1 MSIARRVT
9 LTWSFALF
17 AAFAAN
23 AGTADDE
30 PRTPA
35 EPVAEST
42 PAPSDRTENATAGET
57 AAEPVPPVPAAPPV
71 MPATVVTPS
80 GVQGENATTPSAP
93 SPTTTGTAGKGKP
106 IAAAGA
112 KTTTPAAAAN
122 APRPPA
128 DSTHE
133 QPRAV
138 SLGRYGA
145 IELGRPP
152 QTQSRWKGFPIS
164 LSLRDAP
171 LPEVLRSFARIAGVN
186 LVLHPGVTGTVTVE
200 LHDVPWDQA
209 LYVILKTQG
218 MAAEIDG
225 RVWIVE
231 PN

>member
-9 LTWSFALF
+9 LASLLVVF
-17 AAFAAN
+17 AAAAG
-23 AGTADDE
+23 AADDE
-30 PRTPA
+30 PRPAA
-35 EPVAEST
+35 EPIAEPT
-42 PAPSDRTENATAGET
+42 PAPKDPEAATAGET
-57 AAEPVPPVPAAPPV
+57 AVEPVPQVPTAPPV

-80 GVQGENATTPSAP
+80 GVQGE
-93 SPTTTGTAGKGKP
+93 KP
-106 IAAAGA
+106 A
-112 KTTTPAAAAN
+112 
-122 APRPPA
+122 R
-128 DSTHE
+128 E

-152 QTQSRWKGFPIS
+152 QAQSRWRGFPIS

-218 MAAEIDG
+218 IAAEIDG

-231 PN
+231 PD

>member
-9 LTWSFALF
+9 LACSFALLV
-17 AAFAAN
+17 AFAAG
-23 AGTADDE
+23 AAE
-30 PRTPA
+30 EKPRAEA
-35 EPVAEST
+35 EPAPEST
-42 PAPSDRTENATAGET
+42 PAPSDRTETAIAPASKEAGET
-57 AAEPVPPVPAAPPV
+57 AAEPVPPVPKAPPV
-71 MPATVVTPS
+71 MPATVVTPN
-80 GVQGENATTPSAP
+80 GVQGE
-93 SPTTTGTAGKGKP
+93 KP
-106 IAAAGA
+106 A
-112 KTTTPAAAAN
+112 
-122 APRPPA
+122 R
-128 DSTHE
+128 E

-145 IELGRPP
+145 IELGRPA
-152 QTQSRWKGFPIS
+152 QAQSRWRGFPIS

>member
-9 LTWSFALF
+9 FACSFALVV
-17 AAFAAN
+17 AFAAG
-23 AGTADDE
+23 AAE
-30 PRTPA
+30 EKPRAEA
-35 EPVAEST
+35 EPAPEST
-42 PAPSDRTENATAGET
+42 PAPSDRAEQVTAGET
-57 AAEPVPPVPAAPPV
+57 AAEPVPPVPKAPPV
-71 MPATVVTPS
+71 MPATVVTPD
-80 GVQGENATTPSAP
+80 GVQGD
-93 SPTTTGTAGKGKP
+93 KP
-106 IAAAGA
+106 A
-112 KTTTPAAAAN
+112 
-122 APRPPA
+122 R
-128 DSTHE
+128 E

-145 IELGRPP
+145 IELGRPA
-152 QTQSRWKGFPIS
+152 QAQSRWRGFPIS

-200 LHDVPWDQA
+200 LQDVPWDQA